1 MKDNDE
7 MRNYISNNNEDYK
20 FKYYDLY
27 SVVNYIKEINKKTE
41 LQNNFSSEINNS
53 LKKYL

>member
-1 MKDNDE
+1 MMKWE
-7 MRNYISNNNEDYK
+7 MRNYISNNEDYK

-41 LQNNFSSEINNS
+41 L
-53 LKKYL
+53 

>member
-1 MKDNDE
+1 
-7 MRNYISNNNEDYK
+7 MRNYISNNEDYK